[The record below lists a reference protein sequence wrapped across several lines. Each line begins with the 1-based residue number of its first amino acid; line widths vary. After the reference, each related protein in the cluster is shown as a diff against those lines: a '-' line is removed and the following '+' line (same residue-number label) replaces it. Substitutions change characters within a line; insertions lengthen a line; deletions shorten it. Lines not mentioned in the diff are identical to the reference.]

1 MATRTSRKFPLARLV
16 ALGACESQCELFKKK
31 FGKSVDVTPALC
43 ARVARDFDFYW
54 LETHSPWPSGETAY
68 RETTDLF
75 EKIRKKYEA
84 AKRPHLDKYL
94 AARNRYCNRYP
105 TRDWC
110 NSPSYP
116 RVYGELYATTN
127 LIEDKYAKDLARAW
141 GKMYVKHGF
150 AKQ

>member
-54 LETHSPWPSGETAY
+54 LVAHSPWPSGETAY
-68 RETTDLF
+68 REATDLF
-75 EKIRKKYEA
+75 DKIEQEYEA
-84 AKRPHLDKYL
+84 AKQPHREKYR
-94 AARNRYCNRYP
+94 AAQDRYEKRYP
-105 TRDWC
+105 TKYWWDSTSCPKVRD
-110 NSPSYP
+110 
-116 RVYGELYATTN
+116 EFYAATKP
-127 LIEDKYAKDLARAW
+127 IEDKYVKVLARAW